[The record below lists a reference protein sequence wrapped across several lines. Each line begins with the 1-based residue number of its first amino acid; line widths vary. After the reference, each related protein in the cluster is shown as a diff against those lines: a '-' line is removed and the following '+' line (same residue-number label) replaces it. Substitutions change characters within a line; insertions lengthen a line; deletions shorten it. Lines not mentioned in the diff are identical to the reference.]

1 MKTALFV
8 GILGALSYSPC
19 GETKKEMPVANEIKQ
34 VAPTTF
40 ISAALT
46 STSPIDFQK
55 QLQPIFQK
63 HCNPCHFPG
72 GKMYARLPFDKA
84 ETMLI
89 MDARPGILKR
99 IKEEEENKLIREYF
113 SEHKVD
119 SSSGKWDH

>member
-1 MKTALFV
+1 MKSALFV

-19 GETKKEMPVANEIKQ
+19 GDYKKEMPVANEVQQ
-34 VAPTTF
+34 VAPATA
-40 ISAALT
+40 ISEALT
-46 STSPIDFQK
+46 SKAPIDFQK
-55 QLQPIFQK
+55 QIQPILQK

-113 SEHKVD
+113 EQHNQ
-119 SSSGKWDH
+119 

>member
-1 MKTALFV
+1 MKSALLL
-8 GILGALSYSPC
+8 GLLGALSYSPC
-19 GETKKEMPVANEIKQ
+19 GESKKEIPVANEIKLATTVPTP
-34 VAPTTF
+34 VATT
-40 ISAALT
+40 A
-46 STSPIDFQK
+46 IDFQK

-113 SEHKVD
+113 EQTK
-119 SSSGKWDH
+119 K

>member
-8 GILGALSYSPC
+8 GLLGALSYSPC
-19 GETKKEMPVANEIKQ
+19 GETKKEMPIVNESQ
-34 VAPTTF
+34 LTAPSTA
-40 ISAALT
+40 ISEALT
-46 STSPIDFQK
+46 SKTPIDFQK
-55 QLQPIFQK
+55 QIQPIFQK

-72 GKMYARLPFDKA
+72 GKMYASLPFDKA

-113 SEHKVD
+113 SEHKQD
-119 SSSGKWDH
+119 SSSKQWDH

>member
-1 MKTALFV
+1 MKSALLL
-8 GILGALSYSPC
+8 GLLGALSYSPC

-34 VAPTTF
+34 VIPIAATIATT
-40 ISAALT
+40 
-46 STSPIDFQK
+46 PIDFQK

-113 SEHKVD
+113 EQNK
-119 SSSGKWDH
+119 K